1 MNPLQQELFEALA
14 GPEAPGSSSP
24 SLGGRGVGRGLA
36 SPAAEDVPAAPLL
49 VAVGDLKQSIY
60 RFRGADVAVL
70 RGLVDRLRMR
80 PGAAQSRG
88 LPGTG
93 RDGDALGAPVA
104 HGDRGAPPGRVLHLS
119 QNHRSSPGVLRLVN
133 ELFARCMQPAAGG
146 SARPYE
152 LSFGEADRLLAVR
165 AGGDQPACELLVDGS
180 TEGDAAAR
188 RQREARAVAARVVA
202 VVSGR
207 AGVLVRERARPAA
220 GEAGPPGGEVGR
232 LPRWGDV
239 AILFRRLTQVGPYE
253 RALREAGIPSRL
265 SRGGGFYQAP
275 EVRDLGELLASLT
288 TGEAGA
294 LAALLRSP
302 LCGVGEGS
310 LLALARLG
318 LQQLAIWSPAEAARA
333 LVEAFPGAADRW
345 PDPGIDSSDAGR
357 LRRFLEVWGQL
368 RSEVGRLA
376 VADLLAR
383 AVERLDLEAAHLAA
397 PDGERRLANLRKALA
412 LAAQHDE
419 AGGDAEGFARR
430 LRRLAAE
437 APREPEAELEP
448 GDAVALLSV
457 HQAKGLEWPV
467 VFVPDLGAAAP
478 ADTRRAVR
486 DPAGFLAAAFHDPAA
501 GRDHPTVALMA
512 AREEGRRA
520 GAAESRRL
528 LYVALTRA
536 RDRLILSGEAGR
548 GESWRTLVE
557 KRPSRST
564 PTSPCACPTRT
575 PPRQPL
581 SVSLSLG
588 RDLPLSLKGRG
599 KGRGLVNQGKPPHS
613 PTPLPVE
620 RGEGGIAGKPHS
632 LPGREGSL
640 PLLGREESLPLSGRD
655 ESLPLP
661 GRERA
666 GGEGGRTS
674 GRHHSSRLPPLPAG
688 GERGARG

>member
-1 MNPLQQELFEALA
+1 MEAAEAYALLAAEALAGPQKRALCDLVQSAERRYAERREAAPALDFDDLLLRARQLLERPALRVALRAGLRALLVDEYQDVNPLQQELFEALA
-14 GPEAPGSSSP
+14 GPEAPGSSSL
-24 SLGGRGVGRGLA
+24 SLGEGGAGRGLA
-36 SPAAEDVPAAPLL
+36 SPAAEGGPAAPLL

-70 RGLVDRLRMR
+70 RGLVDRMGTARMGTAR
-80 PGAAQSRG
+80 MGTARLEAARAGAAQVAAAR
-88 LPGTG
+88 PGG
-93 RDGDALGAPVA
+93 SPDADLEGDMLRAPVPR
-104 HGDRGAPPGRVLHLS
+104 GDQGTPPGRVLHLS

-133 ELFARCMQPAAGG
+133 ELFARCMQPAAAGG
-146 SARPYE
+146 ARPYE

-165 AGGDQPACELLVDGS
+165 TGGDEPACELLVDGS
-180 TEGDAAAR
+180 TEGDAGAR
-188 RQREARAVAARVVA
+188 RQREARAVAARVAA

-207 AGVLVRERARPAA
+207 AGVLVRERVRPAA
-220 GEAGPPGGEVGR
+220 GEAGPPGGEAGR

-253 RALREAGIPSRL
+253 RALREAGIPCRL
-265 SRGGGFYQAP
+265 ARGGGFYQAP

-288 TGEAGA
+288 TGEEGA

-318 LQQLAIWSPAEAARA
+318 LQRLATWSPAEAARA

-357 LRRFLEVWGQL
+357 LRRFLEVWGLL

-448 GDAVALLSV
+448 GDAVALMSV

-478 ADTRRAVR
+478 ADTRRAMR
-486 DPAGFLAAAFHDPAA
+486 DPAGFLAAAFHDPVA
-501 GRDHPTVALMA
+501 GRDRPH
-512 AREEGRRA
+512 GRA
-520 GAAESRRL
+520 GGRPRG
-528 LYVALTRA
+528 
-536 RDRLILSGEAGR
+536 GEAGR
-548 GESWRTLVE
+548 GRRVAPAPL
-557 KRPSRST
+557 RGAHPG
-564 PTSPCACPTRT
+564 AG
-575 PPRQPL
+575 PPGP
-581 SVSLSLG
+581 V
-588 RDLPLSLKGRG
+588 RG
-599 KGRGLVNQGKPPHS
+599 GQS
-613 PTPLPVE
+613 
-620 RGEGGIAGKPHS
+620 RGELA
-632 LPGREGSL
+632 
-640 PLLGREESLPLSGRD
+640 D
-655 ESLPLP
+655 
-661 GRERA
+661 A
-666 GGEGGRTS
+666 GGGDAPGPSGAGAHGALRGR
-674 GRHHSSRLPPLPAG
+674 RHGSH
-688 GERGARG
+688 